1 MANGDIKYKRILLK
15 ISGEALAGEVKNGV
29 EDSAVRKICEVIK
42 NVTEMGVQV
51 GVVIG
56 GGNFWRGRTG
66 GEMDRARADH
76 MGMLATVMNSIA
88 LQDGLRQVGV
98 EARVMTAIEIVEV
111 AEPYNIEKAI
121 RHLEKGRV
129 VIIGGGTGAPFF
141 STDTAA
147 ALRAAEIKADAL
159 MMMKNIGYI
168 YTDDPKKNPDAQ
180 KIYEIT
186 YDEILAKKLSVIDFT
201 ATSFCMDRK
210 IPIVIFGMEAPDKIA
225 DAIRGENIGTI
236 VKEA

>member
-1 MANGDIKYKRILLK
+1 MVNGDIKYKRILLK
-15 ISGEALAGEVKNGV
+15 VSGEALAGETKNGV
-29 EDSAVRKICEVIK
+29 EDKAVRKICEVIK

-66 GEMDRARADH
+66 GEMDRVRADH
-76 MGMLATVMNSIA
+76 MGMLATIMNSIA

-98 EARVMTAIEIVEV
+98 EARVMTAVEIVEV

>member
-1 MANGDIKYKRILLK
+1 MEDIKYKRILLK
-15 ISGEALAGEVKNGV
+15 ISGEALSGKDGSIDDEATRYICGAVKNV
-29 EDSAVRKICEVIK
+29 CD
-42 NVTEMGVQV
+42 MGVQV
-51 GVVIG
+51 ALVIG

-76 MGMLATVMNSIA
+76 MGMLATVMNAIA
-88 LQDGLRQVGV
+88 VQDMLRQLGV
-98 EARVMTAIEIVEV
+98 EARVMTSVEMNAF
-111 AEPYNIEKAI
+111 AEPYNIERAR
-121 RHLEKGRV
+121 RHLSKGRV

-147 ALRAAEIKADAL
+147 ALRAAEIEADAL

-168 YTDDPKKNPDAQ
+168 YTADPKLDPTAE

-186 YDEILAKKLSVIDFT
+186 YSEILEKKLAVIDFT
-201 ATSFCMDRK
+201 ATTFCMERK
-210 IPIVIFGMEAPDKIA
+210 IPVVLFGMNDPYRIT
-225 DAIRGENIGTI
+225 DAIKGENIGTI